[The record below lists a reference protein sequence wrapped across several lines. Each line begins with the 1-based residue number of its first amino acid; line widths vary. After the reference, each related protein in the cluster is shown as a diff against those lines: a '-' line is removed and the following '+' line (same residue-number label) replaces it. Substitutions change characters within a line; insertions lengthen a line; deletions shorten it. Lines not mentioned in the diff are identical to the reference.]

1 VTPGRSGPLGPL
13 VIGLDVSTTA
23 AKAIVVDGRGTV
35 LAEGRATFPLSNP
48 GPLAW
53 EQDASHWLEAALT
66 SSAAAVSRLAPDAR
80 DEVVA
85 IAIAHQRETF
95 VVTDESCTPLAPAIV
110 WMDGRSTPEVAAA
123 SREADP
129 DWIHQKSGKV
139 PCTTPALYKIRM
151 LLERL
156 RPDIDRRHARALDV
170 HAFLVRHLTGE
181 LVTST
186 ASADPLGLIDMQTLT
201 FDADLAAL
209 ARLDARRLPALRRPG
224 EVIAPLASE
233 TLARLGLRR
242 PVMLVAGAGDGQAAG
257 LGTGVVEEGEAYL
270 NVGTAVVAGV
280 PSLRYRAGRSY
291 RTLVSATGDY
301 LLEMDLKG
309 GTLTLDWLA
318 DRVLG
323 RGTLEGTDARFQR
336 LAALEGEAVGL
347 GPGAGGLMALPYWA
361 GVMNPH
367 WDDDA
372 GGALIG
378 LRADHGP
385 AHLYR
390 AICEGLAFEERLGF
404 ELLERDTGRVERIVV
419 TGGAM
424 QRHFLLQLFASAM
437 GRPLSLSSTQEAT
450 ALGAALLAFPAAGL
464 ATEARSAA
472 RAIAKSEPATPPG
485 PEAVR
490 YRELYEGAYKRLFEA
505 LQPSLRVLSRSQGAE
520 PASHS

>member
-1 VTPGRSGPLGPL
+1 MTTKGGLGPL

-53 EQDASHWLEAALT
+53 EQDASHWLEAAL
-66 SSAAAVSRLAPDAR
+66 SSTAEAVSLIAPELR
-80 DEVVA
+80 DDITA
-85 IAIAHQRETF
+85 MAIAHQRETF
-95 VVTDESCTPLAPAIV
+95 VVTDEACAPLAPAIV
-110 WMDGRSTPEVAAA
+110 WMDGRSTQEVAAA

-129 DWIHQKSGKV
+129 AWIHEQSGKV
-139 PCTTPALYKIRM
+139 PCTTPSLYKIRM

-156 RPDIDRRHARALDV
+156 RPDIDRKRARALDV

-186 ASADPLGLIDMQTLT
+186 ASADPLGLLDMRALA
-201 FDADLAAL
+201 FDPALAAL
-209 ARLDARRLPALRRPG
+209 ARLDVRLLPALRKPG
-224 EVIAPLASE
+224 ETIAPLSAE
-233 TLARLGLRR
+233 VLARLELRR
-242 PVMLVAGAGDGQAAG
+242 PVLLVAGAGDGQAAS
-257 LGTGVVEEGEAYL
+257 LGTGVVDEGEAYL

-280 PSLRYRAGRSY
+280 PSRAYRTARSY
-291 RTLVSATGDY
+291 RTLVSATGEY

-318 DRVLG
+318 DRLLG

-336 LAALEGEAVGL
+336 LAELEGEAAGL
-347 GPGAGGLMALPYWA
+347 PAGAGGLMALPYWA

-372 GGALIG
+372 GGALVG

-385 AHLYR
+385 AHVYR
-390 AICEGLAFEERLGF
+390 AICEGLAFEQRLGF
-404 ELLERDTGRVERIVV
+404 DLLERDTGRVERIVV

-424 QRHFLLQLFASAM
+424 QRPFLLQLFASAM
-437 GRPLSLSSTQEAT
+437 GRPLALSSTQEST

-464 ATEARSAA
+464 APDARSAA
-472 RAIAKSEPATPPG
+472 RTIASREAPVEPGAD
-485 PEAVR
+485 ADR
-490 YRELYEGAYKRLFEA
+490 YRALYDGAYKRLFEA
-505 LQPSLRVLSRSQGAE
+505 LQPSLRALTVT
-520 PASHS
+520 